1 MGLVD
6 VIVSFFD
13 VIVMYMD
20 AIVGL
25 GFDIIKISLR

>member
-6 VIVSFFD
+6 VIVSFLD
-13 VIVMYMD
+13 VIVMFMD

-25 GFDIIKISLR
+25 GFDII